1 MKKIPTTIKRL
12 EVFVAYMDKQN
23 MSVVADHMGISM
35 LSVYRSI
42 HGLEE
47 DLGCRLFEKRGRN
60 LEPMASAD
68 VLYSKL
74 NGILG
79 DLTSAIGS
87 AKFASGIEPDC
98 LRVGSINSLTIDL
111 IPHLL
116 TSYAERRPDVKL
128 IVSTGSNISLLE
140 RLNKSELDAVL
151 LYDEKLEL
159 DSSYTTLPIFDDVLT
174 FAVAKSSQ
182 QPTQIP
188 VSDDYLAQQTYMTLE
203 NGFGLRELSNSLM
216 REVSDTFN
224 IQAEFSS
231 VFSLSYALQAGN
243 FCTFLPSRMASISEN
258 FNFNLYPLATP
269 QQGRHT
275 IHLVVNKA
283 CENNSTVKALLAECR
298 MYTLQWEKSHKQV
311 LAKAELQSPPS
322 IKEI

>member
-12 EVFVAYMDKQN
+12 EIFVAYMDRQN
-23 MSVVADHMGISM
+23 MSAVAEHLGINM

-47 DLGCRLFEKRGRN
+47 DLGCRLFEKKGRN
-60 LEPMASAD
+60 LVPMDSAD

-79 DLTSAIGS
+79 DLNSAIDN
-87 AKFASGIEPDC
+87 AKFASGIEPDS

-116 TSYAERRPDVKL
+116 ASYTQRRPDVKL
-128 IVSTGSNISLLE
+128 IVSTGSNLVLLDK
-140 RLNKSELDAVL
+140 LNKSELDAVL

-159 DSSYTTLPIFDDVLT
+159 DSSYTTLPIFDDVLSY
-174 FAVAKSSQ
+174 AVARSQ
-182 QPTQIP
+182 KQPEQVP
-188 VSDDYLAQQTYMTLE
+188 VTEEYLSKQTYMTLE
-203 NGFGLRELSNSLM
+203 NGYGLREFSNSVM
-216 REVSDTFN
+216 KNVTDKFN

-231 VFSLSYALQAGN
+231 IFSLSYALQAGE
-243 FCTFLPSRMASISEN
+243 FSTFLPSRLAAIAHN
-258 FNFNLYPLATP
+258 LDINLYPLENP
-269 QQGRHT
+269 KRGKHT

-283 CENNSTVKALLAECR
+283 CENNSAVKALLAECR
-298 MYTLQWEKSHKQV
+298 MYTLQWEKSHNQV
-311 LAKAELQSPPS
+311 LSQLDS
-322 IKEI
+322 

>member
-23 MSVVADHMGISM
+23 MSTVAEHLGINM

-47 DLGCRLFEKRGRN
+47 DLGCRLFEKKGRN
-60 LEPMASAD
+60 LVPMASAE
-68 VLYSKL
+68 VLYSKM
-74 NGILG
+74 NSILG
-79 DLTSAIGS
+79 DLNSAIDN
-87 AKFASGIEPDC
+87 AKFASGIEPDS

-116 TSYAERRPDVKL
+116 ASYAERQPDVKL
-128 IVSTGSNISLLE
+128 IVSTGSNISLLA

-174 FAVAKSSQ
+174 FSVAKSSP
-182 QPTQIP
+182 QPEQIP
-188 VSDDYLAQQTYMTLE
+188 VTDEYLAAQTYMTLE
-203 NGFGLRELSNSLM
+203 SGFGLRGFSNSVM
-216 REVSDTFN
+216 RHISDKFN

-231 VFSLSYALQAGN
+231 IFSLSYALQAGN
-243 FCTFLPSRMASISEN
+243 FATFLPSRLASIADN
-258 FNFNLYPLATP
+258 FNLNLYPLANS

-275 IHLVVNKA
+275 IQLIVNKA
-283 CENNSTVKALLAECR
+283 CENNLAIKALLAECR
-298 MYTLQWEKSHKQV
+298 MYTLQWEKK
-311 LAKAELQSPPS
+311 P
-322 IKEI
+322 

>member
-23 MSVVADHMGISM
+23 MSAVAEHLGINM

-42 HGLEE
+42 HALEE
-47 DLGCRLFEKRGRN
+47 DLGCRLFEKKGRN
-60 LEPMASAD
+60 LVPMDSAV
-68 VLYSKL
+68 VLYSKM
-74 NGILG
+74 NSILG
-79 DLTSAIGS
+79 DLNSAIDN
-87 AKFASGIEPDC
+87 AKFASGIEPDS

-116 TSYAERRPDVKL
+116 ASYTQRRPDVKL
-128 IVSTGSNISLLE
+128 IVSTGSNLGLLE
-140 RLNKSELDAVL
+140 KLNKSELDAVL

-174 FAVAKSSQ
+174 YAVAKSSP
-182 QPTQIP
+182 QPPEIP
-188 VSDDYLAQQTYMTLE
+188 VTDDYLAQQTYMALE
-203 NGFGLRELSNSLM
+203 NGYGLREFFNSLM
-216 REVSDTFN
+216 KNITEKSN

-231 VFSLSYALQAGN
+231 VFSLSYALQAGD
-243 FCTFLPSRMASISEN
+243 FSTLLPSRLAPIADN
-258 FNFNLYPLATP
+258 LDINLYPLANP

-283 CENNSTVKALLAECR
+283 CENNSAVKALLAECR
-298 MYTLQWEKSHKQV
+298 MYTLQWEKSHNQV
-311 LAKAELQSPPS
+311 LSRVE
-322 IKEI
+322 